1 VVAGGDVVAVLNTGG
16 GTVLNLNGNVLKLV
30 VGRLLS
36 FIKPNRTPPIKTI
49 TEMIIATINDV
60 FIYYIIDKK
69 FNIKNI

>member
-1 VVAGGDVVAVLNTGG
+1 VVAVLNTGG
-16 GTVLNLNGNVLKLV
+16 GTVLNLNRNGGGA

-36 FIKPNRTPPIKTI
+36 FIKPNRTPAIKTN